1 MKQSSCS
8 LGGLL
13 LHAGLGVGESNVEL
27 LSALDEFLS
36 GLGGDVVGD
45 FAAVGPV
52 VHEEQFN
59 VFLVLDQKLSE
70 TTGEHVSGLG
80 GLLKTDVGH
89 HLVTTELAAHGVVNT
104 SWLPPGFLNTHKL
117 VAVRTLRFPWPQ
129 QLFSGAKRRK
139 RTTVGQGK
147 RAQLNW
153 GGGNL
158 RRHGATGDTGIC

>member
-1 MKQSSCS
+1 LKQSSCS

-104 SWLPPGFLNTHKL
+104 SWLPPGFADTEPL
-117 VAVRTLRFPWPQ
+117 VRLESVRVVVVFLTILTLCK
-129 QLFSGAKRRK
+129 G
-139 RTTVGQGK
+139 
-147 RAQLNW
+147 
-153 GGGNL
+153 
-158 RRHGATGDTGIC
+158 

>member
-59 VFLVLDQKLSE
+59 VFLASDQKLSE
-70 TTGEHVSGLG
+70 TTGHHETGLG
-80 GLLKTDVGH
+80 SLLLTDVR
-89 HLVTTELAAHGVVNT
+89 LLAPSTESTSLGVVNT
-104 SWLPPGFLNTHKL
+104 SGVSP
-117 VAVRTLRFPWPQ
+117 
-129 QLFSGAKRRK
+129 
-139 RTTVGQGK
+139 
-147 RAQLNW
+147 
-153 GGGNL
+153 
-158 RRHGATGDTGIC
+158 

>member
-1 MKQSSCS
+1 LKQSSCS

-104 SWLPPGFLNTHKL
+104 SWLPPGFADTEPLVRLESVRVRGGLLNDLDL
-117 VAVRTLRFPWPQ
+117 V
-129 QLFSGAKRRK
+129 
-139 RTTVGQGK
+139 QG
-147 RAQLNW
+147 LNC
-153 GGGNL
+153 NL
-158 RRHGATGDTGIC
+158 LLVPT